1 VCRGSSPDLVGR
13 TGQLAAL
20 ADALTGARQGGH
32 PALLIGGEAGVG
44 KSRLL
49 AEFAATAPDAR
60 MLTAGCLQLGGE
72 ELPFTPFAAI
82 LRGLVRELGAD
93 TVAGLLPGRGVPE
106 LARLVPELGEPD
118 EGRAPDMA
126 RTRLFEE
133 MLTLLGRLA
142 EPGPVILLIED
153 AHWADESA
161 RVAA

>member
-1 VCRGSSPDLVGR
+1 MCRGSSPDLVGR

-82 LRGLVRELGAD
+82 LRGLVRELRAC
-93 TVAGLLPGRGVPE
+93 
-106 LARLVPELGEPD
+106 ARPAVR
-118 EGRAPDMA
+118 RAA
-126 RTRLFEE
+126 
-133 MLTLLGRLA
+133 A
-142 EPGPVILLIED
+142 
-153 AHWADESA
+153 ASSA
-161 RVAA
+161 RAAVIRWPRRSQPRSPAGAAAPR